1 MKTSF
6 FGSLFAL
13 ATISLSFLSA
23 HGQATAGPQLIQDVR
38 VFDGEK
44 VLEHRSVLI
53 EDGKIAQ
60 IGEAGWNVKGAEV
73 TDGRGRTLVPGLID
87 AHVHIT
93 DAAEDASRQA
103 LRFGVT
109 TQLDMFSGGERMKRI
124 KQVEAEDRP
133 DMADARTAGAGA
145 TVPGGH
151 PTQMGGPPT
160 PTLSKPEEA
169 QAFVDA
175 RIAEGSDYIK
185 IIHDD
190 GSNWTWT
197 DKRVPMLDNAT
208 MKAVIDAAHKRGKL
222 AVVHALSEQQAR
234 DAIAAGA
241 DGLAHLFTGDTV
253 GSDFGQFAA
262 SHHVFV
268 IPTFSAVYWDCGQSE
283 GPALLADPKLGPYL
297 SEQAKKQMAIP
308 KPDPSKNH
316 LCKGTQDA
324 LRQLAQAHVPI
335 LAGTDAPIPGTA
347 YGVALHGEMAM
358 YVRAGLTPIQALT
371 AATSAPAQAFGMKDR
386 GFLRP
391 GMRADLVL
399 VQGDPTTDILATRDI
414 VTVWKKGVK
423 VQR

>member
-109 TQLDMFSGGERMKRI
+109 AQLDMFSGGERMKRI

-151 PTQMGGPPT
+151 PMSIPVWM
-160 PTLSKPEEA
+160 S
-169 QAFVDA
+169 
-175 RIAEGSDYIK
+175 
-185 IIHDD
+185 
-190 GSNWTWT
+190 
-197 DKRVPMLDNAT
+197 
-208 MKAVIDAAHKRGKL
+208 
-222 AVVHALSEQQAR
+222 
-234 DAIAAGA
+234 
-241 DGLAHLFTGDTV
+241 GLNG
-253 GSDFGQFAA
+253 
-262 SHHVFV
+262 
-268 IPTFSAVYWDCGQSE
+268 
-283 GPALLADPKLGPYL
+283 
-297 SEQAKKQMAIP
+297 
-308 KPDPSKNH
+308 
-316 LCKGTQDA
+316 
-324 LRQLAQAHVPI
+324 
-335 LAGTDAPIPGTA
+335 
-347 YGVALHGEMAM
+347 
-358 YVRAGLTPIQALT
+358 
-371 AATSAPAQAFGMKDR
+371 
-386 GFLRP
+386 
-391 GMRADLVL
+391 
-399 VQGDPTTDILATRDI
+399 
-414 VTVWKKGVK
+414 
-423 VQR
+423 